1 MIGTPHSPWRMDTPH
16 PRFRQPTVLLSG
28 LIALLGLVAAA
39 AAEEQPESA
48 SSEELY
54 FDSLPVVVSVT
65 RLPQT
70 ALELPAALTIIDRRM
85 IDASGVNDIPE
96 LLRLV
101 AGFQIAHLDGTRYAI
116 TYHGMG
122 EDYARRIQVLV
133 DGRSV
138 YMPATSSVDWA
149 DLPLALEDIDHIE
162 VLRGPNGEAFGDN
175 SFSGVVNIITQ
186 EAKATPGT
194 YARLQ
199 AGQGN
204 YRRAVVREG
213 GKLGD
218 LDLRVTLEHQSDDGL
233 DDTVKNGWYS
243 SIKDDK
249 LSNKLSLRGDWRAA
263 VNDYVQ
269 LHAGINSGTRGQGY
283 NDTTTKLAY
292 YVGEPAYE
300 VQNWR
305 QFEQLKW
312 RHIASSDNEM
322 QLQFYHDYTD
332 TQASFQ
338 TLSPLPVLKV
348 DNDVLAERYALELEQ
363 RFRLSESIR
372 MVWGG
377 EARYDQVTAPG
388 FLNSEEPVHN
398 HMYRAFA
405 HTEWEVVDDYLVNLG
420 AMLEHNDI
428 AGSHLSPRL
437 AINHRFDNN
446 HAMRI
451 SATRAYR
458 TPALFEEYIDYSAK
472 LVADES
478 QYYQLWKSQGNLQ
491 SEKITAYEIGW
502 MGNLGGSRNQYD
514 VKLFKEQIRD
524 IIS

>member
-1 MIGTPHSPWRMDTPH
+1 
-16 PRFRQPTVLLSG
+16 
-28 LIALLGLVAAA
+28 
-39 AAEEQPESA
+39 
-48 SSEELY
+48 
-54 FDSLPVVVSVT
+54 
-65 RLPQT
+65 
-70 ALELPAALTIIDRRM
+70 
-85 IDASGVNDIPE
+85 
-96 LLRLV
+96 
-101 AGFQIAHLDGTRYAI
+101 
-116 TYHGMG
+116 
-122 EDYARRIQVLV
+122 
-133 DGRSV
+133 
-138 YMPATSSVDWA
+138 
-149 DLPLALEDIDHIE
+149 
-162 VLRGPNGEAFGDN
+162 
-175 SFSGVVNIITQ
+175 
-186 EAKATPGT
+186 
-194 YARLQ
+194 
-199 AGQGN
+199 
-204 YRRAVVREG
+204 
-213 GKLGD
+213 
-218 LDLRVTLEHQSDDGL
+218 
-233 DDTVKNGWYS
+233 
-243 SIKDDK
+243 
-249 LSNKLSLRGDWRAA
+249 
-263 VNDYVQ
+263 
-269 LHAGINSGTRGQGY
+269 HAGINSGTRGQGY

-305 QFEQLKW
+305 HFEQLKW
-312 RHIASSDNEM
+312 RHIASSDHEL

-338 TLSPLPVLKV
+338 TLSPLPILKV
-348 DNDVLAERYALELEQ
+348 DNDVLSERYALELEQ

-377 EARYDQVTAPG
+377 EARHDQVTAPG
-388 FLNSEEPVHN
+388 FLNSEEPRHN

-446 HAMRI
+446 HAMRV

-478 QYYQLWKSQGNLQ
+478 QYYQLWKSQGNLR

-502 MGNLGGSRNQYD
+502 MGNLGGLRNQYD

-524 IIS
+524 IISNPLWLNYPSSIGPSTTVYFMNRDWADLQGLEGQLKMYAEDDTMLSFGYSYVQAHGPQTERLDASGNVMENKVISVGDNVPTHTFSWLAEHRFDNSWRGSLAFYHVDHIAFWYETSLTTADLRLARGFGSGESEGEVSIVARDITGAYFDYQDERVINPRLYLSLAYRF